1 MNAVLTPPL
10 TVETL
15 RALFTKPYG
24 APGPS
29 AEQWR
34 SVYDEKVHFQDPT
47 QEKEASRPTSL
58 PRRA

>member
-10 TVETL
+10 TEETL

-24 APGPS
+24 AAAPT

-34 SVYDEKVHFQDPT
+34 DD
-47 QEKEASRPTSL
+47 
-58 PRRA
+58 